1 MFERFTTEARQLV
14 VLAQQEARELKHPSI
29 GTEHL
34 LLALLDSGSG
44 GAHVIL
50 REAGLTRERV
60 VADINRLVRPESVP
74 LGDGDAAALEAIGI
88 DLDAVREKVEEIFGP
103 GALRPPQPEQRQGW
117 LRRKVVGDH
126 RPFSFRAKKVL
137 ELSLREAVVLK
148 HRFIG
153 PEHILL
159 GLLREGS
166 GLAAKILSEEGL
178 DFTVLRRQ
186 AVAALDKAA

>member
-1 MFERFTTEARQLV
+1 M
-14 VLAQQEARELKHPSI
+14 
-29 GTEHL
+29 
-34 LLALLDSGSG
+34 
-44 GAHVIL
+44 
-50 REAGLTRERV
+50 
-60 VADINRLVRPESVP
+60 
-74 LGDGDAAALEAIGI
+74 
-88 DLDAVREKVEEIFGP
+88 
-103 GALRPPQPEQRQGW
+103 
-117 LRRKVVGDH
+117 
-126 RPFSFRAKKVL
+126 
-137 ELSLREAVVLK
+137 LK

>member
-1 MFERFTTEARQLV
+1 M
-14 VLAQQEARELKHPSI
+14 
-29 GTEHL
+29 
-34 LLALLDSGSG
+34 
-44 GAHVIL
+44 
-50 REAGLTRERV
+50 
-60 VADINRLVRPESVP
+60 
-74 LGDGDAAALEAIGI
+74 
-88 DLDAVREKVEEIFGP
+88 
-103 GALRPPQPEQRQGW
+103 
-117 LRRKVVGDH
+117 
-126 RPFSFRAKKVL
+126 L